1 MKKFNLNNNNIIIIY
16 IIYKSKNLIILIP
29 ILLNIKKLIQFH
41 LLIHYNNKFFQLL
54 SEYF

>member
-29 ILLNIKKLIQFH
+29 ILLNIKKAYSISLINS
-41 LLIHYNNKFFQLL
+41 L
-54 SEYF
+54 

>member
-29 ILLNIKKLIQFH
+29 ILLNIKKDYLIS
-41 LLIHYNNKFFQLL
+41 LINPL
-54 SEYF
+54 

>member
-29 ILLNIKKLIQFH
+29 ILLNIKKDYSISLINP
-41 LLIHYNNKFFQLL
+41 L
-54 SEYF
+54 

>member
-29 ILLNIKKLIQFH
+29 ILLNIKKAYSISLINP
-41 LLIHYNNKFFQLL
+41 L
-54 SEYF
+54 